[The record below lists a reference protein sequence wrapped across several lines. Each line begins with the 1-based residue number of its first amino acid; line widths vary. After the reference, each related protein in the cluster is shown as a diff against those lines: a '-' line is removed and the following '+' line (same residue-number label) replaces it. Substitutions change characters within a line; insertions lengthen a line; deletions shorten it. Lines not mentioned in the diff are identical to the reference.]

1 MERAERVCRFCKRPL
16 TSATSAKR
24 VNSVPVFSATK
35 NKDLLVPGQENLVLT
50 DAFQLTLD
58 MNSCIPS
65 PQFPF
70 SFRPIPTRRPVHRL
84 GLSGEERR
92 LISRTA
98 SGNRA

>member
-50 DAFQLTLD
+50 DAFQNLGYELLH
-58 MNSCIPS
+58 SLS
-65 PQFPF
+65 PVSLFF
-70 SFRPIPTRRPVHRL
+70 SPYPY
-84 GLSGEERR
+84 
-92 LISRTA
+92 
-98 SGNRA
+98 